1 MSCTLEDRIQYAVE
15 LRDQRIL
22 DSQDDDEEEDYD
34 IDGDVDDWSDFNTDY

>member
-34 IDGDVDDWSDFNTDY
+34 IDSDVDDWSEFNTDY